1 VLPIPQRPCLY
12 TRLSYAPDG
21 SLEKVENQ
29 ERDGRATGARLGWP
43 EFCCVYVDNSRS
55 AWQRNRK
62 RPDWDRMLLTLDRDS
77 GRLRPDD
84 PKASHHHDGIM
95 TYHGDRLI
103 RQPYDLELL
112 LNIADTRRIPLAS
125 VSGVRDLSS
134 PDDRFI
140 LRIEAAQ
147 ACREVDNLSRRRK
160 RGYRADV
167 ELRGKAQQGGSRPYG
182 WGVPTGRM
190 KIRRDP
196 ETGAE
201 SLVPILDY
209 NKVVPE
215 ETEHLK
221 EAVAKLLAG
230 LSMRGVIAYMNSV
243 STTTL
248 GGPWSSRTL
257 WSLLTSPRIAG
268 LIELDGILHEAVW
281 EPVISNEQREA
292 LLALHERRRAETPN
306 PGAGRR
312 HLLSGTDL
320 LKCHRC
326 GGTHWGWKPTT
337 QKNRPRRTN
346 YYCHGCRLS
355 RSSLYMDAYVSGR
368 VLRLLNSERFLTEL
382 QAAASNGAPE
392 VAAEISALEER
403 KRQTKKQLEELADH
417 HDVDPALALL
427 SLASFD
433 RKITELRGK
442 LALSSRQQLLTRMA
456 GISREAWEDEMVEVR
471 HEVIAALF
479 TIEVFPTARRGAGFD
494 PDSVVLHRKSL
505 GATPDGS
512 ETETEPQQRF
522 DAGTDVESG

>member
-1 VLPIPQRPCLY
+1 
-12 TRLSYAPDG
+12 LSYAPDG

-29 ERDGRATGARLGWP
+29 EADGRATGSRLGWP

-77 GRLRPDD
+77 SRLDAAD

-103 RQPYDLELL
+103 RQPFDLELL

-125 VSGVRDLSS
+125 VSGVRDLSN

-160 RGYRADV
+160 RGYKADV
-167 ELRGKAQQGGSRPYG
+167 ELRGKSQQGGSRPYG

-190 KIRRDP
+190 KAKRDP
-196 ETGAE
+196 ETGSE
-201 SLVPILDY
+201 TLVPILDY
-209 NKVVPE
+209 NQVVPE

-221 EAVAKLLAG
+221 EAVAKLLSG
-230 LSMRGVIAYMNSV
+230 LSMRGVMAYMNSV

-257 WSLLTSPRIAG
+257 WALLTSPRIAG
-268 LIELDGILHEAVW
+268 LIELDGVLHKAVW

-292 LLALHERRRAETPN
+292 LIALHERRRTENPN

-312 HLLSGTDL
+312 HLLSGHDV
-320 LKCHRC
+320 LKCNRC
-326 GGTHWGWKPTT
+326 GGTHWGRKPTT
-337 QKNRPRRTN
+337 NKGRPRRAN
-346 YYCHGCRLS
+346 YYCQNCRLS
-355 RSSLYMDAYVSGR
+355 RSDVYMDAYISGR
-368 VLRLLNSERFLTEL
+368 VLRLLNSTRFLTEL
-382 QAAASNGAPE
+382 QRAASNGAPE

-403 KRQTKKQLEELADH
+403 KRTTKKQLEELADH
-417 HDVDPALALL
+417 HDVDPALAVL

-433 RKITELRGK
+433 RKITELRNQ
-442 LALSSRQQLLTRMA
+442 LAMDSQQRLLTRMA
-456 GISREAWEDEMVEVR
+456 GISREAWEAEPIDVR

-479 TIEVFPTARRGAGFD
+479 EVEVFATARRGPGFD
-494 PDSVVLHRKSL
+494 PDSVVLRRKSL
-505 GATPDGS
+505 GATPEGS
-512 ETETEPQQRF
+512 EAEAELAQQRL
-522 DAGTDVESG
+522 DAGADVEDG

>member
-403 KRQTKKQLEELADH
+403 KRQTKKQLGGARRPPRRRPGAGPSIARLVRPEDHGAPGQTGAELAAA
-417 HDVDPALALL
+417 VADPHGR
-427 SLASFD
+427 D
-433 RKITELRGK
+433 QPR
-442 LALSSRQQLLTRMA
+442 
-456 GISREAWEDEMVEVR
+456 
-471 HEVIAALF
+471 
-479 TIEVFPTARRGAGFD
+479 
-494 PDSVVLHRKSL
+494 SL
-505 GATPDGS
+505 GRRDGRGPARGHRRAVHDRGVS
-512 ETETEPQQRF
+512 HCPAWRRVRSGQRRAAPEVPRSH
-522 DAGTDVESG
+522 AGRVRDRDRAPAAV